1 MILQP
6 TLVLLHGP
14 GAQRLK
20 EQLVRWFDVDERKA
34 FYFAEIEDD
43 EDLEMAIPAAVSQ
56 LRSARL
62 LSELICCGY
71 VPKNYRLQ
79 EFRTLI
85 ISMSQDQDWISRA
98 RKAVADSLETAPF
111 LNRIFWIMLLESQ
124 RLDRLEGAQQRLLAD
139 FGGNES
145 VTLFHVF
152 PLWRG
157 SNLEPEDTSAIL
169 ERLAILL
176 LKADAEAAFPVVSK
190 LALNKSAWTVGIE
203 AYRLRGHSEAGKC
216 ALFLAA
222 RELIAQCFT
231 GQAMSAATLAKL
243 VREKIPD
250 FDKQAD
256 MDPFTPEGL
265 ELVGKYV
272 RHYVPDLLD
281 ALASHSPN
289 VESWLDCL
297 KQLKR
302 ETARPKKDLKLSLR
316 NGMIEA
322 AGGKGRPQYSAL
334 SVFVMTISAAAC
346 YLLAKPP
353 AEHLELAAP
362 SKEEFAMQL
371 PRHPIFSAALEQIL
385 ADIQPLQSPELLQ
398 EPQLAP
404 AYESSL
410 PTDHVEFA
418 KVDRELIDAARDLL
432 VQRTFALPSLLP
444 FEFIDGEMTPA
455 SAMAQVLS
463 AQNEMEGKL
472 ESIIISRWL
481 KQVREARNQNGNS
494 ADSTWLDFM
503 FSSATPNPIH
513 LECEISNRENGPQQP
528 GWFPPFWL
536 HYLHAVAMN

>member
-14 GAQRLK
+14 GAQRIK

-43 EDLEMAIPAAVSQ
+43 EELERAIPAAVSQ

-62 LSELICCGY
+62 LSELIRCGY

-176 LKADAEAAFPVVSK
+176 LKADAEAAFPVVSQ

-231 GQAMSAATLAKL
+231 GQTMSAATLANL

-256 MDPFTPEGL
+256 MDPFTPE
-265 ELVGKYV
+265 
-272 RHYVPDLLD
+272 
-281 ALASHSPN
+281 N
-289 VESWLDCL
+289 
-297 KQLKR
+297 
-302 ETARPKKDLKLSLR
+302 LSK
-316 NGMIEA
+316 N
-322 AGGKGRPQYSAL
+322 
-334 SVFVMTISAAAC
+334 
-346 YLLAKPP
+346 
-353 AEHLELAAP
+353 
-362 SKEEFAMQL
+362 
-371 PRHPIFSAALEQIL
+371 
-385 ADIQPLQSPELLQ
+385 
-398 EPQLAP
+398 
-404 AYESSL
+404 
-410 PTDHVEFA
+410 
-418 KVDRELIDAARDLL
+418 
-432 VQRTFALPSLLP
+432 
-444 FEFIDGEMTPA
+444 
-455 SAMAQVLS
+455 
-463 AQNEMEGKL
+463 
-472 ESIIISRWL
+472 
-481 KQVREARNQNGNS
+481 
-494 ADSTWLDFM
+494 
-503 FSSATPNPIH
+503 
-513 LECEISNRENGPQQP
+513 
-528 GWFPPFWL
+528 
-536 HYLHAVAMN
+536 